1 MSKLNLSE
9 AAKEILTKSVKSAGG
24 ESFGLGKKLSADEQ
38 GSVEVG
44 SGPTKTN
51 DENPS
56 YTKGVPTATPP
67 GAKPPVGAE
76 AMKKLATQ
84 PGDNAGRA
92 DLKNA
97 SETDQEDEQSV
108 DAIANRVAA
117 KKAKST
123 MTANKGAECCV
134 EGEEEEEYE
143 DEDELEEASVEEVM
157 EDLDELSEEE
167 FEDKY
172 GLSKEDA
179 ATQISEEVEDLDE
192 VSKATLGS
200 YIKKASLDTF
210 DKAKRSGMHRAM
222 YHGQDPNSQESKFA
236 TKAGKRVQGIEKATN
251 KLMNKEDLDALFSGE
266 SLSEDFKVK
275 ASAIF
280 ETAVEARVEEIS
292 SELQE
297 SYLREFEEAVES
309 VKEDFAD
316 KLDSYLDYV
325 VENWMEENKL
335 AIEKGLRTEIAED
348 FINALKGVFVEHYID
363 IPDEKVNLVDE
374 LVTKV
379 DELEEQVNS
388 QIEKNISLK
397 KKISEHKKNEVIH
410 TVCEGLTLSQVEKI
424 KSLAKNVEF
433 TTEEEFT
440 ESLETLKESYYPSN
454 IRPASL
460 EAFEEPVNLSEESVS
475 TKYVD
480 PFIEQVAR
488 SITKTISK

>member
-38 GSVEVG
+38 GNVEVG

-51 DENPS
+51 DQNPS

-92 DLKNA
+92 DLKNS
-97 SETDQEDEQSV
+97 SESDQEDEQSV

-117 KKAKST
+117 KKPKST

-157 EDLDELSEEE
+157 EDFDELSEEE
-167 FEDKY
+167 FEEKY

-179 ATQISEEVEDLDE
+179 AEQISEEIEDLDE

-200 YIKKASLDTF
+200 YIKRASSSAVSHGRSAGVELGAGASKRKDIYNKHE
-210 DKAKRSGMHRAM
+210 DKAEKR
-222 YHGQDPNSQESKFA
+222 QK
-236 TKAGKRVQGIEKATN
+236 GISKATD
-251 KLMNKEDLDALFSGE
+251 KMMSKEDLDALFSGE

-488 SITKTISK
+488 TITKTISK